1 MSTSLVGDECLW
13 AAAFRL
19 DGWLVCG
26 WCLLARGE
34 ETLGVF
40 SLRGGFLKVFSAC

>member
-1 MSTSLVGDECLW
+1 MSTSLVGDECTL

-19 DGWLVCG
+19 EGWLVCG
-26 WCLLARGE
+26 RCLLARGE

-40 SLRGGFLKVFSAC
+40 SLRGGFIRGFSAC